1 MEDYNFKSD
10 GKAQLGE
17 YKWLTYSE
25 VDDMVEALV
34 RSMKRKELCP
44 KIKSNCEG
52 TPDMKFL
59 GIFSENC
66 K

>member
-1 MEDYNFKSD
+1 
-10 GKAQLGE
+10 
-17 YKWLTYSE
+17 LTYSE